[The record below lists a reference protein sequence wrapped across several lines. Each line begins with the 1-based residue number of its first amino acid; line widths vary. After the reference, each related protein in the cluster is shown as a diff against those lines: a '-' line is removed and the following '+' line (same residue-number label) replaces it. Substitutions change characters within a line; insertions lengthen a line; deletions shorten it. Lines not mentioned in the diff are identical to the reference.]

1 MLHNIDFRVYAYFNK
16 LVAIINKSKH
26 WTVIIII
33 WNSFVYNMMSNDNY
47 IFCFRLTKMKEEFRT
62 KDIQLKKEQE
72 ELRRVQEKQQK
83 RDQEDQLKKEQE
95 ELRRVQE
102 EQQRKDQGMYVH

>member
-62 KDIQLKKEQE
+62 KEIQLKKEQE
-72 ELRRVQEKQQK
+72 ELRRVQEDFSFEVGTSK
-83 RDQEDQLKKEQE
+83 LKFTLIFATQY
-95 ELRRVQE
+95 
-102 EQQRKDQGMYVH
+102 M